1 MEVDATETGSP
12 FAEENSLNKAAVIPS
27 DVEDISDVDIED
39 AEDQFQKT
47 ISSKP
52 AYNERRRSIFNTT
65 LEINECESIKSNSPT
80 KS

>member
-1 MEVDATETGSP
+1 MEVDATETDSP

-52 AYNERRRSIFNTT
+52 TYNERRRSIFNTT
-65 LEINECESIKSNSPT
+65 LEINECESTKIKQPA
-80 KS
+80 